1 MLLRQPAEAYRANSC
16 YTYTMDYTDHVR
28 STYDVIAEDYAND
41 HPNDTWDDDYIELFS
56 LLLPAGANILEL
68 GCGPGV
74 EVKKLR
80 NRGYNVHGLD
90 ISERILAV
98 ARRLNPDSPFTQG
111 DMRKL
116 LFKNAS
122 FDGVFAKASLLHIE
136 KGDIP
141 KVLSETKRVLVSKGF
156 FHVAVMKKTPRQH
169 DGFISDDKYGYS
181 YSRFFSFWTSPQ
193 LRKELERA
201 GFDIV
206 HATETKTQD
215 EQTTW
220 IKMIARCRA

>member
-1 MLLRQPAEAYRANSC
+1 
-16 YTYTMDYTDHVR
+16 MDYTDHVR
-28 STYDVIAEDYAND
+28 STYDAIAEDYANN

-56 LLLPAGANILEL
+56 LLLPTGANILEL

-90 ISERILAV
+90 ISERILSV
-98 ARRLNPDSPFTQG
+98 ARRLNPDSPFTRG

-116 LFKNAS
+116 SFEDAS

-136 KGDIP
+136 KGDAP
-141 KVLSETKRVLVSKGF
+141 KVLSEAERILVPKGL
-156 FHVAVMKKTPRQH
+156 FHVAVKKKTPRQQ
-169 DGFISDDKYGYS
+169 DGFITENDYGYP
-181 YSRFFSFWTSPQ
+181 YSRYFSFWTSPQ
-193 LRKELERA
+193 LRKVLEKA

-215 EQTTW
+215 KQTTW
-220 IKMIARCRA
+220 IKMIARCRT